1 MWWKLCTF
9 EKNLLLFQMTSSWLI
24 VVISVFTISY
34 NFVKFFE
41 LTVIKVNFPRLS
53 QTEVLF
59 TSGDFVPTQREWKW
73 QHQRDQWRVNTGKS
87 PSRLLLEEKRRSV
100 KGKVFFFKKI
110 QMDEH
115 TWQTLNNTIELI
127 IFPSWNIARNWTGRR
142 GTCWAPLGWGDI
154 RSTPSTTLWWEGNSY
169 SIKAN

>member
-1 MWWKLCTF
+1 MWSKLCIF
-9 EKNLLLFQMTSSWLI
+9 EKNLLMFQMTSSWLI

-41 LTVIKVNFPRLS
+41 LTVIKVNFPSLS
-53 QTEVLF
+53 QNKVLF

-100 KGKVFFFKKI
+100 KGKVI
-110 QMDEH
+110 
-115 TWQTLNNTIELI
+115 LELI

-154 RSTPSTTLWWEGNSY
+154 RSTRSTTSWWEGNSY

>member
-1 MWWKLCTF
+1 MWWKLCIF
-9 EKNLLLFQMTSSWLI
+9 EKNLLMFQMTSSWLI

-53 QTEVLF
+53 QNEVLF

-87 PSRLLLEEKRRSV
+87 PSRLLLEEKRRSI
-100 KGKVFFFKKI
+100 KGKVIFRCASISWIHVEESVSQSLSNVFEILSNLGHIFRLSSGYAQGRFKYV
-110 QMDEH
+110 QSVFRVCSECV
-115 TWQTLNNTIELI
+115 QSV
-127 IFPSWNIARNWTGRR
+127 FQV
-142 GTCWAPLGWGDI
+142 C
-154 RSTPSTTLWWEGNSY
+154 
-169 SIKAN
+169 